1 MPREKKTYR
10 IERVRSVETHQK
22 GEIKSIHLYSMF
34 MIIIMFL
41 DCRYIIHEM
50 RLLTLNEREKK
61 KARCFLFVYVKC
73 DNFETAKTVDEYR
86 LNSREISQQNA

>member
-1 MPREKKTYR
+1 MHLNFIILMCREKKKTTHR

-50 RLLTLNEREKK
+50 RLLTLNEREEKK
-61 KARCFLFVYVKC
+61 YDAFFYLC
-73 DNFETAKTVDEYR
+73 T
-86 LNSREISQQNA
+86 